1 MNETERK
8 ELLVDF
14 IVNNKLDFDGG
25 DSSVNSESCILSGY
39 GLHIGVEDIDE
50 LEEAI
55 EQAEA
60 IHPGMYYD
68 ELVRVFNYAIA
79 NDYGAYWVTEQAKRL
94 YKF

>member
-1 MNETERK
+1 MDRIERK
-8 ELLVDF
+8 EKLKKF
-14 IVNNKLDFDGG
+14 INENNLDFHGG
-25 DSSVNSESCILSGY
+25 DSSVNSDSCILSGY

-55 EQAEA
+55 DQAVVD
-60 IHPGMYYD
+60 PRMYYD

-79 NDYGAYWVTEQAKRL
+79 NDYGVYWVTEQAKRI